1 MSQLLFEYERIA
13 PTTWAYLSSLLMIG
27 LFFMFN
33 RIWSVR
39 NLDLVLLAMLSPGL
53 LLVYDGRQR
62 FHTAEAA
69 NAATVAAAESSG
81 EFTTG
86 DGSTLTAAG
95 SADPTD
101 SASPPADEP
110 ASDRFAADRLTAEND
125 ATSARPDATLNS
137 DGANVVIDEAASE
150 PADLEAVG
158 GDSTPLTPEQIAMQQ
173 ARGRE
178 LFGFLWLLGVNL
190 CLLIRLLIDPTMV
203 RRPLLEPN
211 LSTGGLAFIGCS
223 LFVFLMA

>member
-110 ASDRFAADRLTAEND
+110 ASDRFAVDRLTAEND

-150 PADLEAVG
+150 PAELEAVG

-223 LFVFLMA
+223 

>member
-150 PADLEAVG
+150 PAELEAVG
-158 GDSTPLTPEQIAMQQ
+158 GDSTP
-173 ARGRE
+173 
-178 LFGFLWLLGVNL
+178 
-190 CLLIRLLIDPTMV
+190 
-203 RRPLLEPN
+203 
-211 LSTGGLAFIGCS
+211 
-223 LFVFLMA
+223 